1 MRKYEVIFIVRPT
14 VSEEEY
20 KTVCEKFLNV
30 LTSNGANKID
40 EKDMGQ
46 KELAYEINN
55 FKSGFYHYFVVEANN
70 DAAINEFDLQAKNSS
85 DIVRHMITKIED

>member
-20 KTVCEKFLNV
+20 KKVCEKFALV
-30 LTSNGANKID
+30 LTDNDAKMIG

-46 KELAYEINN
+46 KELAYEIND

-70 DAAINEFDLQAKNSS
+70 DTAINEFDRQAKNSQ
-85 DIVRHMITKIED
+85 DIIRHMITKIED

>member
-1 MRKYEVIFIVRPT
+1 MNKYEVMFIVRPDM
-14 VSEEEY
+14 EEAEIT
-20 KTVCEKFLNV
+20 KVAAEMKKVLSDKGAKNLEEK
-30 LTSNGANKID
+30 A
-40 EKDMGQ
+40 MGQ

-70 DAAINEFDLQAKNSS
+70 DAAINEFDRQAKNSS